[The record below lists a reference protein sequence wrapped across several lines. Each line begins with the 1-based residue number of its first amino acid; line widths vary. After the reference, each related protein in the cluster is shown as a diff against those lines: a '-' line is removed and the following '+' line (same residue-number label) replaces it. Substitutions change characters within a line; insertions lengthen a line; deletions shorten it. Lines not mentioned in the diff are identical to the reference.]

1 MAMAWAVL
9 LPPNQINQSSLL
21 PGFATLFA
29 SFVQC
34 NRAVLSRPDCAIV
47 LSCGWPSHHAT
58 THTSCPHAATCHHC
72 RRSGLHALPRVLV
85 CPPMPPPAFA
95 SYWCV
100 WTDHHSVAQTSPVA
114 HLEPRVALELAFCL
128 LPSAF
133 CPPMPTLRPR
143 RPQRGLLL
151 PSRWRHPRSRLRTR
165 CVLF

>member
-9 LPPNQINQSSLL
+9 LPPNQINLSSLL

-72 RRSGLHALPRVLV
+72 RRSGLHALPRVVV
-85 CPPMPPPAFA
+85 CPPRPPPRIRLLLV
-95 SYWCV
+95 CV
-100 WTDHHSVAQTSPVA
+100 DGSS
-114 HLEPRVALELAFCL
+114 
-128 LPSAF
+128 
-133 CPPMPTLRPR
+133 
-143 RPQRGLLL
+143 QRGANE
-151 PSRWRHPRSRLRTR
+151 SRRTPGAAR
-165 CVLF
+165 GP

>member
-9 LPPNQINQSSLL
+9 LPPNQINLSSLL

-72 RRSGLHALPRVLV
+72 RRSGLHALPRVVV
-85 CPPMPPPAFA
+85 CPPMPPPRIRLLLV
-95 SYWCV
+95 CV
-100 WTDHHSVAQTSPVA
+100 DGSS
-114 HLEPRVALELAFCL
+114 
-128 LPSAF
+128 
-133 CPPMPTLRPR
+133 
-143 RPQRGLLL
+143 QRGANE
-151 PSRWRHPRSRLRTR
+151 SRRTPGAAR
-165 CVLF
+165 GP